1 MALIPEMMTNSF
13 IMDSVVDKSLD
24 EMDSGFVYFFSNQRN
39 VKIGYT
45 KNKPIK
51 RLCQL
56 NTGSDEQLIML
67 GYMKGS
73 LKLENELHK
82 LFGRDRIR
90 LNGEWF
96 YPSDNLIDFIN
107 QNNEMKN
114 CYVMIVDD
122 KVQVFKS
129 MKIT

>member
-1 MALIPEMMTNSF
+1 MVLIPEMMTNNF
-13 IMDSVVDKSLD
+13 IMDTVVDKSLD
-24 EMDSGFVYFFSNQRN
+24 EMSSGFVYFFSNQRN

-45 KNKPIK
+45 KNVPIK

-67 GYMKGS
+67 GYMKGN

-82 LFGRDRIR
+82 LFGKDRIR
-90 LNGEWF
+90 PNGEWF

-107 QNNEMKN
+107 QNNEMEN
-114 CYVMIVDD
+114 CYVMIVNGIIG
-122 KVQVFKS
+122 VYKS
-129 MKIT
+129 MKIV

>member
-1 MALIPEMMTNSF
+1 MMTNSF

-24 EMDSGFVYFFSNQRN
+24 EMGSGFVYFFSNQRN

-67 GYMKGS
+67 GYMKGN

-82 LFGRDRIR
+82 LFGKDRIR
-90 LNGEWF
+90 PNGEWF

-107 QNNEMKN
+107 QNNEVDN
-114 CYVMIVDD
+114 CYVMIVNGIIR
-122 KVQVFKS
+122 VYKS
-129 MKIT
+129 MKIV